1 MTRDLL
7 DRHRSLRILI
17 GLLIVAISFYVIGT
31 VWSVLVVFGGVVL
44 LFLLAWIVAFILE
57 PVSVF
62 LQRRGLHKL
71 VAVSL
76 IYFALL
82 VVVSGGIVLAV
93 PAVEGQIN
101 YLASQLT
108 TLLSPTNL
116 PALSKAGV
124 SFLRHFGFKPSDAQR
139 IINQA
144 SQQLP
149 QRAQDFANAAVAS
162 ATNLVASILTII
174 FDASLVVIL
183 SFYIMLDGG
192 RLCEALVRRLPT
204 KWIPDVR
211 LFQRNVQDIFAGY
224 FRAQLI
230 VAGIYAALTWLI
242 LLFLGQPNGILAAVL
257 SGILMLLPFIG
268 VFLAILPPALLIVL
282 SSPADGLLI
291 KLLILVILLGAA
303 QHLVLNLLAPRIFGQ
318 HMGVPTLVLFAA
330 LLLGAQQGGVWGAFF
345 AAPVI
350 GVGWAMFEVFYERF
364 QSNSDLFQDPDACAI
379 EEPPR
384 PFVTA
389 KRSTENTGPDQGGDG
404 TVEGG
409 RNGREPR
416 LPSTDERTLPR
427 EPVSPG
433 SSRPD

>member
-7 DRHRSLRILI
+7 DRHRSLRILV
-17 GLLIVAISFYVIGT
+17 GLIIVAVSFYVIGT

-71 VAVSL
+71 LAVSL

-108 TLLSPTNL
+108 NILSPGNL

-124 SFLRHFGFKPSDAQR
+124 NFLRHFGFSPSDAQR
-139 IINQA
+139 IVQQI

-149 QRAQDFANAAVAS
+149 QRAQDFANAAVAT
-162 ATNLVASILTII
+162 ATNLVTSILTII
-174 FDASLVVIL
+174 FDFSLVVII

-192 RLCEALVRRLPT
+192 RLIEAFARRLPP
-204 KWIPDVR
+204 KWLPDVR

-230 VAGIYAALTWLI
+230 VAGIYAALTWLV
-242 LLFLGQPNGILAAVL
+242 LLFLGQPNGFLAAIL

-268 VFLAILPPALLIVL
+268 VFLAILPPALLIIL
-282 SSPADGLLI
+282 SSPTNSLLF
-291 KLLILVILLGAA
+291 KLIILVIALGAA

-364 QSNSDLFQDPDACAI
+364 QSRSDLFQQQEICDDSG
-379 EEPPR
+379 PPR
-384 PFVTA
+384 PFVTTP
-389 KRSTENTGPDQGGDG
+389 RSERDGPDDGGDG
-404 TVEGG
+404 TDGG
-409 RNGREPR
+409 NGAAEESHKGNGRETHQD
-416 LPSTDERTLPR
+416 LKTIH
-427 EPVSPG
+427 
-433 SSRPD
+433 

>member
-7 DRHRSLRILI
+7 DRHRSLRILV
-17 GLLIVAISFYVIGT
+17 GLIIVAISFYVIGT
-31 VWSVLVVFGGVVL
+31 IWSVLVVFGGVVL

-71 VAVSL
+71 LAVSL

-101 YLASQLT
+101 YLASRLT
-108 TLLSPTNL
+108 TILSPGNL
-116 PALSKAGV
+116 PVLSNAGV
-124 SFLRHFGFKPSDAQR
+124 SFLRHFGFSPTDAQH
-139 IINQA
+139 IVQQI

-149 QRAQDFANAAVAS
+149 QRAQDFANAAVAT
-162 ATNLVASILTII
+162 ATNLVTSILTII
-174 FDASLVVIL
+174 FDASLIIIL

-192 RLCEALVRRLPT
+192 RLVEALVRRLPP

-230 VAGIYAALTWLI
+230 VAGIYAALTWLV
-242 LLFLGQPNGILAAVL
+242 LLLPFYGLPNGFLAAIL
-257 SGILMLLPFIG
+257 GGILMLLPFIG
-268 VFLAILPPALLIVL
+268 VFLAILPPALLVAI
-282 SSPADGLLI
+282 SSPTNGLII
-291 KLLILVILLGAA
+291 KLIILVIALGAA
-303 QHLVLNLLAPRIFGQ
+303 QHLVLNLLAPRIFGH

-345 AAPVI
+345 AAPV
-350 GVGWAMFEVFYERF
+350 VAVAWAMFEVFYERF
-364 QSNSDLFQDPDACAI
+364 QSKSDLFQPPDAY
-379 EEPPR
+379 EDDESPR
-384 PFVTA
+384 PFVTTR
-389 KRSTENTGPDQGGDG
+389 RSDEVKEGANGDAFNG
-404 TVEGG
+404 QER
-409 RNGREPR
+409 RNSPIEER
-416 LPSTDERTLPR
+416 PSPR